1 MTALRRSPPGALLA
15 LLLILLAAPGTV
27 LLAQEVRVAAVV
39 NGQAITTADVENRAR
54 LVLGSFGQPP
64 TPDALARIRPQV
76 LRGLIDERLRLQEV
90 QRRRI
95 LVSDRDVAEQVGRIE
110 QRLGM
115 PQGGLARQMQGAGI
129 DPRTL
134 YDQLRAQI
142 GWFRLIRDQLGTQAQ
157 IQPAEIEE
165 QLRALE
171 AATGT
176 PEYLIS
182 EVLLPI
188 DDPAQEAEV
197 NRTAQQI
204 IDRLRAGAPI
214 APIAVQFSAGASA
227 QEGGDLGWVRA
238 EQLDSEVAAV
248 VAQMPTGAITS
259 PIRTVGGIAIIQ
271 KRGQREIGRDPAT
284 LLDIRQAFI
293 PFEGQVDPQNLTPQ
307 QRQALETANR
317 IAGSVR
323 SCPAMEEAAR
333 SLRSPRPAD
342 PGEIRLETL
351 PPQLRAR
358 LAAMGVNQTTV
369 LGASDGIAVVIVCG
383 RRTDNLGAPSR
394 EAIAAGL
401 LRDRQDLV
409 SRQVLRDLRRRA
421 QIDVRS

>member
-1 MTALRRSPPGALLA
+1 MTALRRSLPGALLA
-15 LLLILLAAPGTV
+15 LLLSLCAAH
-27 LLAQEVRVAAVV
+27 AQEVRVAAVV
-39 NGQAITTADVENRAR
+39 NGQAITTADVENRSR

-76 LRGLIDERLRLQEV
+76 LRGLVDERLRLQEV

-95 LVSDRDVAEQVGRIE
+95 LVSDRDVADQVGRIE

-248 VAQMPTGAITS
+248 VAQMPAGAITS
-259 PIRTVGGIAIIQ
+259 PIRTIGGVAIIQ

-284 LLDIRQAFI
+284 LLDVRQAFI
-293 PFEGQVDPQNLTPQ
+293 PFEGQVDPQNLTAQ

-333 SLRSPRPAD
+333 TLRSARPAD

-358 LAAMGVNQTTV
+358 LGAMAVNQTTV
-369 LGASDGIAVVIVCG
+369 LGASDGVAVVILCG

-401 LRDRQDLV
+401 LRDRQDLL

-421 QIDVRS
+421 QIDIRP